1 MDPSHIDIDFDEFQQ
16 EQPQTR
22 RSRSGRIIKNVV
34 RYEPEEDT
42 VFEDDIDYDTE
53 LSDDSSEELETANEM
68 SDESDSYTTDEDV
81 SSDEEE
87 EEEEF
92 ETEVETETET
102 VVEQE
107 YLEDA
112 IDWETLTDNAQSGDE
127 SDEMDSDDD
136 DDE

>member
-1 MDPSHIDIDFDEFQQ
+1 MDPSHIDIEFDEFQQ

-22 RSRSGRIIKNVV
+22 RSRSGRIIRNVV

-53 LSDDSSEELETANEM
+53 FSDDSDEELETNEM
-68 SDESDSYTTDEDV
+68 SDESDSYTTDEDI
-81 SSDEEE
+81 SSEEE
-87 EEEEF
+87 EEL

-102 VVEQE
+102 VAEQE

>member
-22 RSRSGRIIKNVV
+22 RSRSGRIIRNVV

-53 LSDDSSEELETANEM
+53 FSDDSDEELETNEM
-68 SDESDSYTTDEDV
+68 SDESDSYTTDEDI

-87 EEEEF
+87 EL

-102 VVEQE
+102 VAEQE

-112 IDWETLTDNAQSGDE
+112 IDWETLTDNAQTGDE

>member
-1 MDPSHIDIDFDEFQQ
+1 MDPSQIDLDFDEFKQ
-16 EQPQTR
+16 EQPQTIR
-22 RSRSGRIIKNVV
+22 QSRSGRTIRSVV

-42 VFEDDIDYDTE
+42 VFEDDVGYDTE
-53 LSDDSSEELETANEM
+53 LTDDSDEELQNCNEM
-68 SDESDSYTTDEDV
+68 SDESESYTTDADEDE

-87 EEEEF
+87 L
-92 ETEVETETET
+92 ETEAETET
-102 VVEQE
+102 VAEQE

-112 IDWETLTDNAQSGDE
+112 IDWETLTDDAQSGDE